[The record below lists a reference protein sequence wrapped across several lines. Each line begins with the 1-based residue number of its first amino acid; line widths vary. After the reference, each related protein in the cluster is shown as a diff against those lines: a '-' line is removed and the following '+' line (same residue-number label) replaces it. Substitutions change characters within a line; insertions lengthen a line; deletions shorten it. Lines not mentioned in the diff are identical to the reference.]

1 MGEKLISFLVSTRL
15 TAILFIVFALAMAIG
30 TFIENDYG
38 TVTAKILIYNAT
50 WFELILGVFVL
61 NFLFNIKRYNLLKFN
76 KWPVLMLHLSWIL
89 IILGAF
95 VTRYIGY
102 EGVMPIRENTSSN
115 TFLSEKTYLTVL
127 VDGEHQGQPAR
138 KTIQDD
144 LLLSEHTN
152 NYFELNYEFSGQDF
166 TIEYLDFIEDA
177 TEGLVEASTGEKYLK
192 IVEASKGNRHEHY
205 LRSGEVTSIHNILFS
220 LNSPTEGA
228 INITENEGELFIS
241 SPFDGDFMRMADQFQ
256 GTLNKN
262 ENQPL
267 LLRSLYNSAGL
278 QFVFPDHV
286 VEGKFE
292 IVKSEDITQ
301 QDGLFVKISSGN
313 ESKIL
318 GLLGAKGIANDPKKI
333 SLAGLDF
340 QLTYGSL
347 ENKLPFEIKLNDFI
361 AEKYPGTE
369 KSYSSF
375 MSRVTVIDDETFDY
389 DIYMNHILNHSGYR
403 FFQASF
409 DPDEKG
415 TVLSVNHDYFGTL
428 ITYIGYFLLYIGLL
442 GIMFFGKTR
451 FKDLAKQLEKVKI
464 KKQNLTL
471 ILILFSGL
479 VYSQDSHDHQEKINL
494 KQLDSIIINN
504 PVDELHALKF
514 GSLVIQDS
522 GGRMKPLNTFASE
535 LLRKVSS
542 SDSYKNL
549 NADQVLL
556 SITKDPLLW
565 YNVPIIYLKRG
576 NDSIRKIAGRN
587 SKEKYAAF
595 TDFFDKNGNY
605 KLASQLESS
614 YKSSLPN
621 QFEKDFIDVD
631 RKINLLFSALDG
643 KILKIFPIPNDIGN
657 KWVSFSEI
665 NTTDFKGID
674 SLYVKNILPLYLG
687 SIKND
692 IVTNDYT
699 NSTKILESIKGF
711 QNKYGSSILPD
722 ENKIKAEI
730 LYNKYDI
737 FKKLFSWYM
746 YLGVVLFF
754 FLILKI
760 LKNRYSDIQNTVIKI
775 ISSVYPVL
783 VVTSYIPNVIA
794 ADNREVFLINC
805 LITLYG
811 LLLLAY
817 IFLSKLNAV
826 QIVIN
831 LLKYHLILLF
841 ILHTLGLVA
850 RGFIAGHAPWSDA
863 YESMIF
869 VAWATVGIG
878 LAFGRKSDLTI
889 AATSFV
895 ASMILMI
902 AHWSWMDP
910 EIANLVPVLD
920 SYWLMIH
927 VSVIVGSYG
936 PLTLGMILGIVS
948 LFLILITNEKNKKKI
963 GLNLKE
969 LTIIN
974 ELTITV
980 GLIMLTIGNFLGGQ
994 WANESWGRY
1003 WGWDPKE
1010 TWALI
1015 SIMIYAFILH
1025 MRLIPGLRS
1034 KWIFNLMS
1042 IIAYASILMT
1052 YFGVNFYLS
1061 GLHSYASGDK
1071 VITPDFVYYSSVFV
1085 FVLGFA
1091 SYFKYKKYFK

>member
-301 QDGLFVKISSGN
+301 QDGLFVKISSEN

-746 YLGVVLFF
+746 YVGTLMFA
-754 FLILKI
+754 FLIFQIFYDNKFVNYLV
-760 LKNRYSDIQNTVIKI
+760 S
-775 ISSVYPVL
+775 ISK
-783 VVTSYIPNVIA
+783 
-794 ADNREVFLINC
+794 FLIV
-805 LITLYG
+805 
-811 LLLLAY
+811 
-817 IFLSKLNAV
+817 F
-826 QIVIN
+826 
-831 LLKYHLILLF
+831 LF

-1085 FVLGFA
+1085 FILGFA

>member
-1 MGEKLISFLVSTRL
+1 MGKKLISFLISTRL
-15 TAILFIVFALAMAIG
+15 TAFLFIVYALAMAIG

-50 WFELILGVFVL
+50 WFELILVVFVI
-61 NFLFNIKRYNLLKFN
+61 NFSFNIKRYNLLKFN
-76 KWPVLMLHLSWIL
+76 KWPVLMLHISWIL
-89 IILGAF
+89 IILGAG

-115 TFLSEKTYLTVL
+115 TFLSEKTYLTAI
-127 VDGEHQGQPAR
+127 VDGEIDGVVNR
-138 KTIQDD
+138 RMLQDD
-144 LLLSEHTN
+144 FLFSEFTN
-152 NYFELNYEFSGQDF
+152 NNFSWNYDLKGQDF
-166 TIEYLDFIEDA
+166 TIEYIDFIENA
-177 TEGLVEASTGEKYLK
+177 KEGLVEDESGEKYLK
-192 IVEASKGNRHEHY
+192 IVEASKGNRHEHF
-205 LRSGEVTSIHNILFS
+205 LKFGEVTSVHNILFA
-220 LNSPTEGA
+220 LNKPTEGA
-228 INITENEGELFIS
+228 INISDYNGDLIIN
-241 SPFDGDFMRMADQFQ
+241 SPFDGDFMRMADQMQ
-256 GTLNKN
+256 GDLKQNTDQVL
-262 ENQPL
+262 Q
-267 LLRSLYNSAGL
+267 LRSLYNTAGL
-278 QFVFPDHV
+278 QFVFPNPV
-286 VEGKFE
+286 INGRFE
-292 IVKSEDITQ
+292 IIKSDEETQ
-301 QDGLFVKISSGN
+301 QDGLFLRVSSNGD
-313 ESKIL
+313 SKDI
-318 GLLGAKGIANDPKKI
+318 GLLGAKGIVNDPKKI
-333 SLAGLDF
+333 EVGGLEF
-340 QLTYGSL
+340 LLKYGSL
-347 ENKLPFEIKLNDFI
+347 ENKLPFAIKLNDFI

-375 MSRVTVIDDETFDY
+375 MSKVTVIDEDTFDY
-389 DIYMNHILNHSGYR
+389 DIYMNHILNHSGFR

-471 ILILFSGL
+471 IFVLFSSL
-479 VYSQDSHDHQEKINL
+479 VFSQDLHDHQQKINL
-494 KQLDSIIINN
+494 KQIDSIIINN
-504 PVDELHALKF
+504 PIDKLHAAEF

-535 LLRKVSS
+535 ILRKVSY

-549 NADQVLL
+549 NADQFLL

-576 NDSIRKIAGRN
+576 NDSLRKIIGRN
-587 SKEKYAAF
+587 NKDKYAAF
-595 TDFFDKNGNY
+595 VDFFDEKGNY
-605 KLASQLESS
+605 KIAKQLERS
-614 YKSSLPN
+614 YKSALPN
-621 QFEKDFIDVD
+621 AFEKDFIETD
-631 RKINLLFSALDG
+631 RKVNLLFSALDG
-643 KILKIFPIPNDIGN
+643 KILTIFPIPNDVNN
-657 KWVSFSEI
+657 KWVSFKDL
-665 NTTDFKGID
+665 NTNDFKGID
-674 SLYVKNILPLYLG
+674 SLYVKNILPLYIG
-687 SIKND
+687 SLKND
-692 IVTNDYT
+692 VEINDYA

-711 QNKYGSSILPD
+711 QNKYGSSVLPSED
-722 ENKIKAEI
+722 KINAEI

-737 FKKLFSWYM
+737 FRSLFSWYM
-746 YLGVVLFF
+746 YVGAFMF
-754 FLILKI
+754 IFLIFQIFNDK
-760 LKNRYSDIQNTVIKI
+760 K
-775 ISSVYPVL
+775 
-783 VVTSYIPNVIA
+783 
-794 ADNREVFLINC
+794 FLNY
-805 LITLYG
+805 L
-811 LLLLAY
+811 
-817 IFLSKLNAV
+817 
-826 QIVIN
+826 IVIS
-831 LLKYHLILLF
+831 KYSIVLLF
-841 ILHTLGLVA
+841 VIHTLGLIA
-850 RGFIAGHAPWSDA
+850 RWYISGHAPWSDA
-863 YESMIF
+863 YESMIYL
-869 VAWATVGIG
+869 AWATVGIG
-878 LAFGRKSDLTI
+878 LAFGRKSDLTL
-889 AATSFV
+889 ASTSFV
-895 ASMILMI
+895 AAMILMI
-902 AHWSWMDP
+902 SHWNWMDP

-948 LFLILITNEKNKKKI
+948 LFLILITNDKNKKKI
-963 GLNLKE
+963 DLNLKE

-1025 MRLIPGLRS
+1025 MRLIPGLRG

-1071 VITPDFVYYSSVFV
+1071 IITPDFVYYSALFV
-1085 FVLGFA
+1085 FILGFA
-1091 SYFKYKKYFK
+1091 SYFKHKKYFK

>member
-228 INITENEGELFIS
+228 INITENEGELFIN

-256 GTLNKN
+256 GTLNKD

-730 LYNKYDI
+730 LYNKYDV

-746 YLGVVLFF
+746 YVGTLMFA
-754 FLILKI
+754 FLIFQIFYDNKFVNYLVSISKF
-760 LKNRYSDIQNTVIKI
+760 LI
-775 ISSVYPVL
+775 IS
-783 VVTSYIPNVIA
+783 
-794 ADNREVFLINC
+794 
-805 LITLYG
+805 
-811 LLLLAY
+811 
-817 IFLSKLNAV
+817 
-826 QIVIN
+826 
-831 LLKYHLILLF
+831 LF

-1085 FVLGFA
+1085 FILGFA
-1091 SYFKYKKYFK
+1091 SYFKYQKYFK

>member
-50 WFELILGVFVL
+50 WFELILGVFIL

-256 GTLNKN
+256 GTLNKD

-278 QFVFPDHV
+278 QFVFPDHI

-301 QDGLFVKISSGN
+301 QDGLFVKISSEN
-313 ESKIL
+313 ESKTL

-643 KILKIFPIPNDIGN
+643 KILKIFPIPNDISN

-746 YLGVVLFF
+746 YVGTLMFA
-754 FLILKI
+754 FLIFQIFYDNKFVNYL
-760 LKNRYSDIQNTVIKI
+760 
-775 ISSVYPVL
+775 ISISK
-783 VVTSYIPNVIA
+783 
-794 ADNREVFLINC
+794 FLIV
-805 LITLYG
+805 
-811 LLLLAY
+811 
-817 IFLSKLNAV
+817 S
-826 QIVIN
+826 
-831 LLKYHLILLF
+831 LF

-1085 FVLGFA
+1085 FILGFA
-1091 SYFKYKKYFK
+1091 SYFKYQKYFK

>member
-228 INITENEGELFIS
+228 INITENEGELFIN

-256 GTLNKN
+256 GTLNKD

-746 YLGVVLFF
+746 YVGTLMFA
-754 FLILKI
+754 FLIFQIFYDNKFVNYLVSISKF
-760 LKNRYSDIQNTVIKI
+760 LI
-775 ISSVYPVL
+775 IS
-783 VVTSYIPNVIA
+783 
-794 ADNREVFLINC
+794 
-805 LITLYG
+805 
-811 LLLLAY
+811 
-817 IFLSKLNAV
+817 
-826 QIVIN
+826 
-831 LLKYHLILLF
+831 LF

-1085 FVLGFA
+1085 FILGFA
-1091 SYFKYKKYFK
+1091 SYFKYQKYFK

>member
-152 NYFELNYEFSGQDF
+152 NYFELNYEFSDQDF

-228 INITENEGELFIS
+228 INITENEGELFIN

-256 GTLNKN
+256 GTLNKD

-301 QDGLFVKISSGN
+301 QDGLFVKISSEN

-746 YLGVVLFF
+746 YVGTLMFA
-754 FLILKI
+754 FLIFQIFYDNKFVNYLVSISKF
-760 LKNRYSDIQNTVIKI
+760 LI
-775 ISSVYPVL
+775 IS
-783 VVTSYIPNVIA
+783 
-794 ADNREVFLINC
+794 
-805 LITLYG
+805 
-811 LLLLAY
+811 
-817 IFLSKLNAV
+817 
-826 QIVIN
+826 
-831 LLKYHLILLF
+831 LF

-1085 FVLGFA
+1085 FILGFA

>member
-228 INITENEGELFIS
+228 INITENEGELFIN

-256 GTLNKN
+256 GTLNKD

-711 QNKYGSSILPD
+711 QNKYGSSILPG

-730 LYNKYDI
+730 LYNKYDV

-746 YLGVVLFF
+746 YVGTLMFA
-754 FLILKI
+754 FLIFQIFYDNKFVNYLV
-760 LKNRYSDIQNTVIKI
+760 S
-775 ISSVYPVL
+775 ISK
-783 VVTSYIPNVIA
+783 
-794 ADNREVFLINC
+794 FLIV
-805 LITLYG
+805 
-811 LLLLAY
+811 
-817 IFLSKLNAV
+817 S
-826 QIVIN
+826 
-831 LLKYHLILLF
+831 LF

-1085 FVLGFA
+1085 FILGFA
-1091 SYFKYKKYFK
+1091 SYFKYQKYFK

>member
-228 INITENEGELFIS
+228 INITENEGELFIN

-256 GTLNKN
+256 GTLNKD

-711 QNKYGSSILPD
+711 QNKYGSSILPG

-746 YLGVVLFF
+746 YVGTLMFA
-754 FLILKI
+754 FLIFQIFYDNKFVNYLVSISKF
-760 LKNRYSDIQNTVIKI
+760 LI
-775 ISSVYPVL
+775 IS
-783 VVTSYIPNVIA
+783 
-794 ADNREVFLINC
+794 
-805 LITLYG
+805 
-811 LLLLAY
+811 
-817 IFLSKLNAV
+817 
-826 QIVIN
+826 
-831 LLKYHLILLF
+831 LF

-1085 FVLGFA
+1085 FILGFA
-1091 SYFKYKKYFK
+1091 SYFKYQKYFK